1 MDVRVDGGPQDGTIL
16 VTWIPVTLNVAG
28 GRHVVP
34 VTGYAVF
41 ADGKR
46 VTDVDSPSSDHALV
60 DLGCIGHFNPKLI
73 TVRSKSG
80 DLLSNDSSAVPIQG
94 TKTQRRTRVRISR
107 LGDNYKQKCCYDAD
121 SMTTIASL
129 LQSLIV
135 NAPLRVIESVILSQI
150 MCAKYKWRHVYY
162 HFFKDIEYDLLHNGS
177 E

>member
-16 VTWIPVTLNVAG
+16 VTWIPVTLNTVTA
-28 GRHVVP
+28 RHVVP

-94 TKTQRRTRVRISR
+94 GTQKRRQTRVSFTSR
-107 LGDNYKQKCCYDAD
+107 LADKYLFAD
-121 SMTTIASL
+121 SYGWSGSNWNVTSFRNYFRNGMKKWFIQNLIQSNVRVGIVSSL
-129 LQSLIV
+129 KQ
-135 NAPLRVIESVILSQI
+135 
-150 MCAKYKWRHVYY
+150 Y
-162 HFFKDIEYDLLHNGS
+162 
-177 E
+177 

>member
-16 VTWIPVTLNVAG
+16 VTWIPVTLNTTSV
-28 GRHVVP
+28 RHVP

-80 DLLSNDSSAVPIQG
+80 DLLSNDSSAVPIQASS
-94 TKTQRRTRVRISR
+94 RTRRAARVR
-107 LGDNYKQKCCYDAD
+107 LF
-121 SMTTIASL
+121 
-129 LQSLIV
+129 LI
-135 NAPLRVIESVILSQI
+135 
-150 MCAKYKWRHVYY
+150 
-162 HFFKDIEYDLLHNGS
+162 HFLEYICHNMI
-177 E
+177 

>member
-16 VTWIPVTLNVAG
+16 VTWIPVTLNTTGV
-28 GRHVVP
+28 RHVP

-80 DLLSNDSSAVPIQG
+80 DLLSNDSSAVPIQASSR
-94 TKTQRRTRVRISR
+94 TRRAARVRIIFLPMNTDTFVRQQAYNS
-107 LGDNYKQKCCYDAD
+107 LTLETNKQ
-121 SMTTIASL
+121 TIFLSN
-129 LQSLIV
+129 LICNV
-135 NAPLRVIESVILSQI
+135 KKV
-150 MCAKYKWRHVYY
+150 
-162 HFFKDIEYDLLHNGS
+162 
-177 E
+177 